1 MQDGLRHN
9 PGDSVN
15 SVNRVLWA
23 VSSNNLRY
31 TTSDGADRKG
41 NVMAL
46 ILLFLGVVLIV
57 RQRVDYG
64 SLKAEGRHVRAAGA
78 LLTLPA
84 LLSVLLNGIFVPLA
98 FGRNESAASFA
109 QGAVGL
115 FELAGMLLV
124 AGLAWVLL
132 TSPPGLPRLPGLLGD
147 LQDEAREQRTTARPA
162 ASAPRP
168 RVLDLPG
175 LSQRLG
181 PKRETFPSVMSLSE
195 AALYMEVTEDDILQW
210 IEEGRLTASRENY
223 HYRIA
228 RSQLDELQ

>member
-1 MQDGLRHN
+1 
-9 PGDSVN
+9 
-15 SVNRVLWA
+15 
-23 VSSNNLRY
+23 
-31 TTSDGADRKG
+31 
-41 NVMAL
+41 MAL
-46 ILLFLGVVLIV
+46 ILLFLGVVLIA

-84 LLSVLLNGIFVPLA
+84 LLSLLLNGIFVPLA

-109 QGAVGL
+109 QGVVGL

-147 LQDEAREQRTTARPA
+147 LQDEAREQRTTARPTA
-162 ASAPRP
+162 TSAPRP

-195 AALYMEVTEDDILQW
+195 AALYMEVTEDDILKW
-210 IEEGRLTASRENY
+210 IEEGKLSASRENY

>member
-1 MQDGLRHN
+1 
-9 PGDSVN
+9 
-15 SVNRVLWA
+15 
-23 VSSNNLRY
+23 
-31 TTSDGADRKG
+31 
-41 NVMAL
+41 MAL
-46 ILLFLGVVLIV
+46 ILLFLGLVLIA

-84 LLSVLLNGIFVPLA
+84 LLSLLLNGIFVPLA

-109 QGAVGL
+109 QGVVGL
-115 FELAGMLLV
+115 FELVGMLLV

-132 TSPPGLPRLPGLLGD
+132 TNPSGLPRLPGLLGD
-147 LQDEAREQRTTARPA
+147 LQDEAREQRTTERPA
-162 ASAPRP
+162 SAARP

-181 PKRETFPSVMSLSE
+181 GKRETFPSVMSLSE
-195 AALYMEVTEDDILQW
+195 AALYMEVSEEDILQW